1 MSNNFKIYDYD
12 PETTTSSN
20 DVKSI
25 KNRINERYENELN
38 HVRGRVSLPTGLS
51 DEEVLRLYHKL
62 GELSIEAAKSN
73 LAYEIIF
80 EEWGLDKDKYSSFFR
95 PVEQIYL

>member
-1 MSNNFKIYDYD
+1 MSNFKIYDYD
-12 PETTTSSN
+12 PETTTLNS
-20 DVKSI
+20 DVKNV
-25 KNRINERYENELN
+25 KDRIEERCKNELN

-51 DEEVLRLYHKL
+51 DEEVLHLYHKL

-80 EEWGLDKDKYSSFFR
+80 EEWGLDKDKYSSLFR

>member
-1 MSNNFKIYDYD
+1 MSNFKIYDYD
-12 PETTTSSN
+12 PETTTSNN
-20 DVKSI
+20 DVKNT
-25 KNRINERYENELN
+25 KDRINERCKNELN
-38 HVRGRVSLPTGLS
+38 HARGRVSLPTGLS

-73 LAYEIIF
+73 LAYSIMF